1 MPSGLDEDADIE
13 EGPVLSPEELDISND
28 ERVKEIDDGRY
39 VVSSGGPVTDQ
50 QTDPAGELE
59 AGQADTP
66 ASDEYKTG
74 PNPAIDNDD
83 PTPLE
88 SAPNTEADQPSA
100 SQSPS
105 QSQPQPQ
112 SQSLDARSVHN
123 WLSEDL
129 QASNSDYAFDVTAN
143 FGGNVS
149 QQRMVSND
157 VVTTFE
163 TLVMWYAQQVD
174 RNTPVGQVLGILLME
189 ANVPIRYP
197 TKALRSALQSTNLSA
212 DDTIADL
219 LAEVKENQG
228 LEL

>member
-1 MPSGLDEDADIE
+1 MPSGLDEDADVE

-39 VVSSGGPVTDQ
+39 VVSSGGPVSNQ
-50 QTDPAGELE
+50 QSEPAGELE
-59 AGQADTP
+59 SGPSDQP
-66 ASDEYKTG
+66 SRDEYKTG
-74 PNPAIDNDD
+74 PNPAIEQNDD

-88 SAPNTEADQPSA
+88 APPEDKSEPPAR
-100 SQSPS
+100 
-105 QSQPQPQ
+105 

-129 QASNSDYAFDVTAN
+129 QAANSEYAFDITAN
-143 FGGNVS
+143 FGGDVS

-174 RNTPVGQVLGILLME
+174 RNTPVEQVLGILLME
-189 ANVPIRYP
+189 ANVPVRYP
-197 TKALRSALQSTNLSA
+197 PKAIRRALKSTSLSA

-219 LAEVKENQG
+219 MREVKENQG
-228 LEL
+228 LQL

>member
-1 MPSGLDEDADIE
+1 MPSGPDEDADVK

-39 VVSSGGPVTDQ
+39 VVSSGGPVSNQ
-50 QTDPAGELE
+50 QSEPAGELKS
-59 AGQADTP
+59 GQSDSP
-66 ASDEYKTG
+66 AREEYKTG
-74 PNPAIDNDD
+74 PNPAIEQNDD

-88 SAPNTEADQPSA
+88 APPDDEPEPSAP
-100 SQSPS
+100 
-105 QSQPQPQ
+105 

-129 QASNSDYAFDVTAN
+129 QAANSEYAFDITAN
-143 FGGNVS
+143 FGGDVS

-174 RNTPVGQVLGILLME
+174 RNTPVEQVLGILLME
-189 ANVPIRYP
+189 ANVPVRYP
-197 TKALRSALQSTNLSA
+197 PKAIRRALKSTNLSA

-219 LAEVKENQG
+219 MREVKENQG
-228 LEL
+228 LQL

>member
-1 MPSGLDEDADIE
+1 MPSGLDEDADADVE

-28 ERVKEIDDGRY
+28 ERVKQIDDGRY
-39 VVSSGGPVTDQ
+39 VVSSGGPATGQ
-50 QTDPAGELE
+50 QPAGELE
-59 AGQADTP
+59 SGGANSPERDA
-66 ASDEYKTG
+66 YKTG
-74 PNPAIDNDD
+74 PNPAIEQDD
-83 PTPLE
+83 GPTPLE
-88 SAPNTEADQPSA
+88 APPEQEPDAGHTQPTA
-100 SQSPS
+100 TD
-105 QSQPQPQ
+105 
-112 SQSLDARSVHN
+112 SLDARSVHN

-129 QASNSDYAFDVTAN
+129 QASNSKYAFDITAN
-143 FGGNVS
+143 FEGNVT

-163 TLVMWYAQQVD
+163 TLVMWYAQHVD

-197 TKALRSALQSTNLSA
+197 TKALRAALASTNLSA

-219 LAEVKENQG
+219 LEEVRDNQG